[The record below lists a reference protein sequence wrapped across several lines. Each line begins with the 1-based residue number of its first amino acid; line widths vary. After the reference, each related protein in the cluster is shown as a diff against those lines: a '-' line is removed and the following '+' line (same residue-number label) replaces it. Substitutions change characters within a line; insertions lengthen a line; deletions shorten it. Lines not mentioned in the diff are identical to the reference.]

1 MDIGFSKSLNVATL
15 YVKYAKSSGSDML
28 IVLIYVG
35 DILIIGNK
43 EAEVEDIKG
52 RMRSVF
58 EMSDLGKMAYF
69 LGMEVHQWE
78 QVNYLSRF
86 MQTPVEKHFKGAK
99 RVVRYIKGTT
109 NYGINYGNATSVK
122 LLGFS
127 NGDWAGNDEH
137 MKSISGSCF
146 TVGTGVITWRSKKQ
160 GLVAQ
165 STAEAEYIGL
175 FKAIKQAI

>member
-78 QVNYLSRF
+78 QGIFNHQRKFGEELSTKFF
-86 MQTPVEKHFKGAK
+86 MENSNAVCTPFAVGEELVKDD
-99 RVVRYIKGTT
+99 GTF
-109 NYGINYGNATSVK
+109 YY
-122 LLGFS
+122 F
-127 NGDWAGNDEH
+127 
-137 MKSISGSCF
+137 
-146 TVGTGVITWRSKKQ
+146 R
-160 GLVAQ
+160 
-165 STAEAEYIGL
+165 
-175 FKAIKQAI
+175 